1 MISNAIFESEMR
13 PSRFLR
19 ILIFGQDHARPP
31 RQPYNEI
38 QAQWRNVLIIWYNKT
53 YRDFGLER
61 ITRLLLATLQF
72 AFPGLYWK
80 HYFSRHGYLAKKI
93 SVEAYVLLKL
103 LIPLVFIYYR
113 VFEYGAWV
121 PLFAA
126 YMTLETLVYLSSL
139 IYFTHDHAV
148 PASYRRSLTTLF
160 INYFQIAM
168 DYALIYGYCNI
179 HYPHFFNQDNL
190 SRLDLLYFSIVTSAT
205 VGYGDIVP
213 LSPLAQ
219 ALVISQIV
227 MFFLF
232 AALFFNFFGS
242 RLRDSQKEHTH

>member
-1 MISNAIFESEMR
+1 MH
-13 PSRFLR
+13 PGTFLR
-19 ILIFGQDHARPP
+19 ILILGQEHARPP

-38 QAQWRNVLIIWYNKT
+38 QAQWRNVLIIWHNKT

-61 ITRLLLATLQF
+61 FTRLILAISQF

-80 HYFSRHGYLAKKI
+80 HFFSRYGYLAKKI

-103 LIPLVFIYYR
+103 FVPMLFIYFKVYELG
-113 VFEYGAWV
+113 VWV
-121 PLFAA
+121 PILAA

-168 DYALIYGYCNI
+168 DYALIYGYCQI
-179 HYPHFFNQDNL
+179 HFDSFFNQVDL

-219 ALVISQIV
+219 SLVISQIV

-242 RLRDSQKEHTH
+242 RVKDRFKEPD